1 MEEAAYSGPII
12 VMYVILIESAI
23 FVPTEFLTYGTGIS
37 LKEAHQEDTFK
48 AVFIGSLAVWTGY
61 WIGTNLNF
69 QLLKFLFR
77 DKTKEIFSKYPILSC
92 LDKAAEVH
100 GFKIMLFLRF
110 CPIFVINLV
119 I

>member
-61 WIGTNLNF
+61 WIGSNLNF
-69 QLLKFLFR
+69 QLLKYLFR